1 MLSAR
6 SQSAAVASSAKQ
18 PSNHQ
23 SGLMES
29 GSEYV
34 ACADV
39 PRRGSAGGIIW
50 VEDTRLDVGLLGS
63 ADCLA
68 GRGSDRLSPQA
79 FAIAGPAAYP
89 IAAPASAPMGPKTTA
104 PETAPSA
111 ASPTRSS
118 ARVADGTHK
127 NAITAAITIPPEMR
141 TPTFFFI
148 SGLPILR
155 PN

>member
-1 MLSAR
+1 
-6 SQSAAVASSAKQ
+6 
-18 PSNHQ
+18 
-23 SGLMES
+23 MES

-118 ARVADGTHK
+118 ASAGDDAHQIAIAAATAIFFMGNFPANNFSAMRHASDGSQ
-127 NAITAAITIPPEMR
+127 IPAR
-141 TPTFFFI
+141 QK
-148 SGLPILR
+148 S
-155 PN
+155 